1 MTDETRA
8 PENWMLCY
16 DVIVGRVEGRD
27 ITRRGRQ
34 PAADSFAPHF
44 GDPVTALMLADDL
57 NENFQAGSHWIE
69 AENGSKLDREEHA
82 IGLNCVAA
90 TLHDESGLPLAAI
103 SVSGPVAR
111 IDDSRL
117 PELAAL
123 VAETA
128 REITAKI
135 GGKTPTEPPV

>member
-82 IGLNCVAA
+82 IAIAA
-90 TLHDESGLPLAAI
+90 RNASTTMAL
-103 SVSGPVAR
+103 R
-111 IDDSRL
+111 
-117 PELAAL
+117 ELA
-123 VAETA
+123 EPR
-128 REITAKI
+128 REDDRVPPP
-135 GGKTPTEPPV
+135 GGPE